1 MNYLAHARLSFGD
14 ADILTGN
21 LISDFVK
28 GKKKLDYPAPIRDGI
43 GLHRAIDEFTDGHE
57 ATRRAKTFF
66 RADYRLYAGALV
78 DVVYDHFLAN
88 DPGEFADEGAL
99 AAFAKETYH
108 RLGHARAFF
117 PERFGRLFPYMES
130 QDWLTGYRHQEGIF
144 RSFAGLARRAAY
156 MPGPAAACETFLTHY
171 GELGACYSAF
181 YPGLKEFAWQTLEGI
196 REGRGIE

>member
-14 ADILTGN
+14 SDILTGN

-28 GKKKLDYPAPIRDGI
+28 GKKKLEYPSPIRDGI
-43 GLHRAIDEFTDGHE
+43 HLHRAIDEFTDGHE
-57 ATRRAKTFF
+57 ATRQAKTFF

-88 DPGEFADEGAL
+88 DPVEFATEPAL

-108 RLGHARAFF
+108 RLGLARTWF

-130 QDWLTGYRHQEGIF
+130 QDWLTGYRYREGIF

-156 MPGPAAACETFLTHY
+156 MPGPAAACEIFLAHY
-171 GELGACYSAF
+171 GELGACYDAF
-181 YPGLKEFAWQTLEGI
+181 YTELKD
-196 REGRGIE
+196 